1 MGFFDFLKPK
11 KNSLQDN
18 LGKLQLMIFPKGE
31 ADIRAATNELLLI
44 LNNKISS
51 SEAKDIVVKATSLAH
66 IAQNFDENRLK
77 SHLSGY
83 CIHHFN
89 DEQFEKFYS
98 YVRSLLLAKTIHGK
112 SAVDVKRMGD
122 GYAW

>member
-1 MGFFDFLKPK
+1 MGIFDFLKPK
-11 KNSLQDN
+11 KSSLQEN
-18 LGKLQLMIFPKGE
+18 LEKLQLSIFPKGD
-31 ADIRAATNELLLI
+31 ADIKAATNELLLI
-44 LNNKISS
+44 LDNKIDKA
-51 SEAKDIVVKATSLAH
+51 EAKDIVVKSTSLAH
-66 IAQNFDENRLK
+66 ISQNFDEARLK

-112 SAVDVKRMGD
+112 SAIDVKRMGD